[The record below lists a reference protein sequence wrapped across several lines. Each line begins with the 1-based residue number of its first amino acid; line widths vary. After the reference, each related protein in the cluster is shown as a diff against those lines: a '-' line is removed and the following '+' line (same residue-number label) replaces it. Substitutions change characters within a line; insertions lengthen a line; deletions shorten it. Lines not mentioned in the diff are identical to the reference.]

1 MRVPG
6 TARAQLEK
14 MHSGR
19 MWMWWMYREQEQ
31 AQLENEV
38 GRESGVAWEASL
50 GRFSTV
56 LKFAYELFNGN

>member
-1 MRVPG
+1 
-6 TARAQLEK
+6 
-14 MHSGR
+14 